1 MGVDDDVITLGV
13 WVSTM
18 TGIKGRTRAA
28 IGASMLAL
36 KRATDSAW
44 LTRGRGL
51 GFRIASLSLK
61 L

>member
-1 MGVDDDVITLGV
+1 
-13 WVSTM
+13 M

-44 LTRGRGL
+44 LTRGRVL